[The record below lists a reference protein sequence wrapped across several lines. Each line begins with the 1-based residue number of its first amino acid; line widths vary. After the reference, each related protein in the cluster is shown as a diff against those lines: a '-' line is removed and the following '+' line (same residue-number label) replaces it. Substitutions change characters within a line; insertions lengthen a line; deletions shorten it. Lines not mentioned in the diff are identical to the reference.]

1 MDYVNREIHIWAF
14 RFVIPPPSASPLDD
28 YYEWRIEG
36 SNGSTFSSAQT
47 WEALRPKE
55 DEKQWADSVFL
66 VKIVWFGGSVPKHSF
81 NMWVA
86 NYDRLPTRTRLAS
99 WGLQL
104 QTNCCLCSLEPETRD
119 HLLLTCQFSKD
130 VWNQVFSRLN
140 PPSQLFVWGL

>member
-66 VKIVWFGGSVPKHSF
+66 VKMLKYH
-81 NMWVA
+81 
-86 NYDRLPTRTRLAS
+86 Y
-99 WGLQL
+99 
-104 QTNCCLCSLEPETRD
+104 
-119 HLLLTCQFSKD
+119 QF
-130 VWNQVFSRLN
+130 
-140 PPSQLFVWGL
+140 